1 MNKNFI
7 RHFLYL
13 PVAWF
18 GLVMIAMLWFGIWYQ
33 NHGEFDAADRTA
45 RQELQ
50 NFARVFEEHVVRT
63 VRELDKAMLITR
75 KRYLKARETM
85 SYEEAIG
92 LQLPEP
98 DLLSDLSFQL
108 ATVDRVGIL
117 RASTIGKHPP
127 EPIDLKDRE
136 HFKVHIAERPDIPF
150 ISKPVLGR
158 KSGRWSVQ
166 MTRRI
171 NAPDGSF
178 DGVFVVSMD
187 PELFGRFYNSID
199 FGKNGKVIFAGD
211 DGFVRVVSGTDQL
224 KLGDEIRN
232 ADLLRDAGKGDGVY
246 MGDMDGSGQ
255 SSMYALRK
263 LPGQPLFLAVGIS
276 PNEIFATARSNQM
289 RYIVAGAAI
298 TIIILLAIAASIRHH
313 MTIDRMARYDELTG
327 LGNRA
332 QFRERIEKA
341 ISELPR
347 GNGFTLLLVDVDKF
361 KSANDTFGHTFGD
374 KLLCGVA
381 ERLRASA
388 RRSDLVA
395 RLGGDEFAVIMKDLN
410 NSEEISARAEQILAA
425 LREPLTI
432 DGQRIVVTASLGS
445 TTALDRSAGPEEILK
460 NADLA
465 LYEAKSEGRDR
476 HRAFKPEMARKFADK
491 RKLEEDLRE
500 AVERNQLQLHYQILN
515 SLRDDYVCGFEALL
529 RWNHPT
535 KGWVSPVD
543 FIPIAEESGL
553 IIPIGEWVLRE
564 ACVQARAF
572 KADKRIAVNLSPV
585 QFRDPELLTKV
596 INALKFSG
604 LAPQRLELEI
614 TESLMMQ
621 ASTDIIETI
630 RQIRSLGVQIAM
642 DDFGTGYSSLGYLCS
657 FEFDKIKIDRSFVK
671 GLSERN
677 NYAAIIRAIVSL
689 AESLNVRTT
698 AEGVETLTQ
707 LEILKTIGCTE
718 AQGYLFSPPKPIEM
732 LSEYMDFTP
741 AVMLREVASGGEGK
755 DLPGPRKQRLI

>member
-1 MNKNFI
+1 
-7 RHFLYL
+7 
-13 PVAWF
+13 
-18 GLVMIAMLWFGIWYQ
+18 MIAMLWFGIWYQ
-33 NHGEFDAADRTA
+33 IHGEFDGVRKSA
-45 RQELQ
+45 RQDLQ
-50 NFARVFEEHVVRT
+50 NFARIFEEHIVRT
-63 VRELDKAMLITR
+63 VRELDKALLIAR
-75 KRYLKARETM
+75 RRYLKARETM
-85 SYEEAIG
+85 SYEDAIG
-92 LQLPEP
+92 QLLPEP
-98 DLLSDLSFQL
+98 DLLSDLSFQM
-108 ATVDRVGIL
+108 AAIDRNGIL

-136 HFKVHIAERPDIPF
+136 HFKVHTGQRPDIPF

-166 MTRRI
+166 LTRRI
-171 NAPDGSF
+171 EGPGGSF

-187 PELFGRFYNSID
+187 PALFGRFYDSID
-199 FGKNGKVIFAGD
+199 FGKNGMVIFAGD
-211 DGFVRVVSGTDQL
+211 DGFVRVVSGTDSL
-224 KLGDEIRN
+224 KLGDEIKN
-232 ADLLRDAGKGDGVY
+232 TDLLRDAGNGNGVY
-246 MGDMDGSGQ
+246 VGDMDKSGQ
-255 SSMYALRK
+255 KRMYALHQ

-276 PNEIFATARSNQM
+276 PDEIFASARSNQT

-298 TIIILLAIAASIRHH
+298 TIILLLAVAASIRHH

-327 LGNRA
+327 LANRA
-332 QFRERIEKA
+332 LFRERIENA

-347 GNGFTLLLVDVDKF
+347 GNGFTVFLVDVDKF

-381 ERLRASA
+381 ERLRKAA

-395 RLGGDEFAVIMKDLN
+395 RLGGDEFAIVMKDLK
-410 NSEEISARAEQILAA
+410 NSEEIVARADKFLTV

-445 TTALDRSAGPEEILK
+445 STALDRSTEPEEILK

-476 HRAFKPEMARKFADK
+476 YRAFKPEMARKFAEK
-491 RKLEEDLRE
+491 RKLEEDLRD
-500 AVERNQLQLHYQILN
+500 AVEQNQLQLHYQIIN
-515 SLRDDYVCGFEALL
+515 SLRDDYVCSFEALL
-529 RWNHPT
+529 RWNHPSR
-535 KGWVSPVD
+535 GWISPMD

-564 ACVQARAF
+564 ACVQATAF

-585 QFRDPELLTKV
+585 QFRDPELLSKV
-596 INALKFSG
+596 INALKYSG

-621 ASTDIIETI
+621 ANPDIIETI
-630 RQIRSLGVQIAM
+630 KQIRSLGVKIAM
-642 DDFGTGYSSLGYLCS
+642 DDFGTGYSSFGYLCN

-671 GLSERN
+671 GLDERN

-689 AESLNVRTT
+689 AESLKVRTT
-698 AEGVETLTQ
+698 AEGVETLKQ
-707 LEILKTIGCTE
+707 LEILKSIGCTE
-718 AQGYLFSPPKPIEM
+718 AQGYLFSPPKPIEL
-732 LSEYMDFTP
+732 LSEYTDFTP
-741 AVMLREVASGGEGK
+741 AVALREVSSNGDGK
-755 DLPGPRKQRLI
+755 DLSAVRKQRLI